1 MPHLRR
7 KASRSSLQDLYCE
20 QCDQSCVPVA
30 AKYISL
36 VKPEER
42 AAAGAAAGG
51 STEPRGSYVPCY
63 GMLL

>member
-1 MPHLRR
+1 VCARR
-7 KASRSSLQDLYCE
+7 SKVQ
-20 QCDQSCVPVA
+20 
-30 AKYISL
+30 YISL

-42 AAAGAAAGG
+42 AAAAGGG

>member
-1 MPHLRR
+1 MPHSLL
-7 KASRSSLQDLYCE
+7 KASRSSLQDLYHE

-30 AKYISL
+30 VRHISL

-42 AAAGAAAGG
+42 AAAAAAGGG
-51 STEPRGSYVPCY
+51 STEPRGSYAPCY

>member
-1 MPHLRR
+1 MAHSLI
-7 KASRSSLQDLYCE
+7 KASRSSLQDLYYE

-30 AKYISL
+30 ARHISL

-42 AAAGAAAGG
+42 AAAAAGG
-51 STEPRGSYVPCY
+51 STEPRGSYAPCY